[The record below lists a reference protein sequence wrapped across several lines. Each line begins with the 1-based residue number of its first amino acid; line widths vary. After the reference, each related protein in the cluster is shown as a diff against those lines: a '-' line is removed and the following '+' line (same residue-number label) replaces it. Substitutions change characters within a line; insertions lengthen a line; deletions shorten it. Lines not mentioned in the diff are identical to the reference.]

1 MPSFTVAQNIVMS
14 REPRRLGVLFDNKA
28 AEAAAQRLVEEYGL
42 VVDPAAVVRE
52 IGVGLQQRVEI
63 LKTLYRGADILI
75 LDEPTAVLTP
85 QETDELF
92 AVIRRVVRELGMT
105 VIIITHKLYEV
116 MAISD
121 RVGVMRKGRLIGVE
135 NTCDVDEKKLA
146 SMMVGRPVLYDRLE
160 KTGEAG
166 AEQIRVSGLT
176 VCDDRGLVAVDG
188 LSLSVRAGEVL
199 GIAAIEG
206 NGQSEL
212 LEAITGMRRVERG
225 TVEVCGQN
233 VTGKTAGEIRKVGL
247 SHIPEDRLATG
258 VSRSAS
264 VTDNLLMGKQR
275 DKAFSGFAF
284 HQRRSSIER
293 YAEEVYERFDIRGA
307 GIDTAVG
314 SMSGGNMQKV
324 VVAREFSFDSPVLI
338 IAQPTRGVDVGAIE
352 FIHTRI
358 IEKRNAGCAILL
370 CSADLDEVFRL
381 SDRIFIQ
388 SPNIAD
394 ILVADGNIVIRER
407 NITNVNIELWPARG
421 ELGQRVELVKG
432 IRILRSAN
440 HGNNILAIV
449 LSGNI
454 PLGHILARVA
464 AERAAGDGRAYLAS
478 VFGIT
483 IILSGRSNAN
493 ITQAQD
499 LISPTAG
506 CIGSES
512 SIAGNLDV
520 HGLSNLAK
528 IIDRN
533 CAALTIGAVERA
545 AGDIQVQGVAVGCI
559 ITGIRAAKHIE
570 SIRKPSIAGNRI
582 ETCRAVDVIFRGID
596 RTTADVDL
604 THAEGNA
611 AIERAA
617 GDD

>member
-1 MPSFTVAQNIVMS
+1 MQENAVEFRHISMEFPGVLANDDVSLDIRKGEVFALVGENGAGKTTLMNILYGIHEPTNGEVYIRGRKVERFSPKTAISMGVGMVHQHFMLVPSFTVAQNIVMS

-28 AEAAAQRLVEEYGL
+28 AEAAAQKLVEEYGL

-258 VSRSAS
+258 VSRTAS

-381 SDRIFIQ
+381 SDRI
-388 SPNIAD
+388 
-394 ILVADGNIVIRER
+394 
-407 NITNVNIELWPARG
+407 ITMYE
-421 ELGQRVELVKG
+421 
-432 IRILRSAN
+432 
-440 HGNNILAIV
+440 
-449 LSGNI
+449 
-454 PLGHILARVA
+454 
-464 AERAAGDGRAYLAS
+464 GR
-478 VFGIT
+478 
-483 IILSGRSNAN
+483 
-493 ITQAQD
+493 
-499 LISPTAG
+499 
-506 CIGSES
+506 
-512 SIAGNLDV
+512 
-520 HGLSNLAK
+520 
-528 IIDRN
+528 
-533 CAALTIGAVERA
+533 
-545 AGDIQVQGVAVGCI
+545 
-559 ITGIRAAKHIE
+559 ITGEFRTSDITKEEIGWYMTGHREGKEAAK
-570 SIRKPSIAGNRI
+570 A
-582 ETCRAVDVIFRGID
+582 
-596 RTTADVDL
+596 
-604 THAEGNA
+604 
-611 AIERAA
+611 
-617 GDD
+617 

>member
-1 MPSFTVAQNIVMS
+1 METVAAVQLKNITKRFGKVVANDSISLEIRRGEILSLLGENGSGKTTLMNMLAGIYFPDEGEILVEGKPVSIRSPKDSFQYGIGMIHQHYKLVDVFTAAENIVLGLD
-14 REPRRLGVLFDNKA
+14 EGGRLDIKA
-28 AEAAAQRLVEEYGL
+28 ANAKVKEICDRYGFDI
-42 VVDPAAVVRE
+42 DPTQKIYDMSVS
-52 IGVGLQQRVEI
+52 QKQTVEI
-63 LKTLYRGADILI
+63 VKVLYRGADILI

-135 NTCDVDEKKLA
+135 NTYDVDEKKLA

-381 SDRIFIQ
+381 SDRI
-388 SPNIAD
+388 
-394 ILVADGNIVIRER
+394 
-407 NITNVNIELWPARG
+407 ITMYE
-421 ELGQRVELVKG
+421 
-432 IRILRSAN
+432 
-440 HGNNILAIV
+440 
-449 LSGNI
+449 
-454 PLGHILARVA
+454 
-464 AERAAGDGRAYLAS
+464 GR
-478 VFGIT
+478 
-483 IILSGRSNAN
+483 
-493 ITQAQD
+493 
-499 LISPTAG
+499 
-506 CIGSES
+506 
-512 SIAGNLDV
+512 
-520 HGLSNLAK
+520 
-528 IIDRN
+528 
-533 CAALTIGAVERA
+533 
-545 AGDIQVQGVAVGCI
+545 
-559 ITGIRAAKHIE
+559 ITGEFRTSDITKEEIGWYMTGHREGKEAAK
-570 SIRKPSIAGNRI
+570 A
-582 ETCRAVDVIFRGID
+582 
-596 RTTADVDL
+596 
-604 THAEGNA
+604 
-611 AIERAA
+611 
-617 GDD
+617 

>member
-1 MPSFTVAQNIVMS
+1 MQENAVEFRHISMEFPGVLANDDVSLDIRKGEVFALVGENGAGKTTLMNILYGIHEPTNGEVYIRGRKVERFSPKTAISMGVGMVHQHFMLVPSFTVAQNIVMS

-28 AEAAAQRLVEEYGL
+28 AEAAAQKLVEEYGL

-166 AEQIRVSGLT
+166 AEQIRVSGLI

-212 LEAITGMRRVERG
+212 LEAI
-225 TVEVCGQN
+225 
-233 VTGKTAGEIRKVGL
+233 TGKTAGEIRKVGL

-381 SDRIFIQ
+381 SDRI
-388 SPNIAD
+388 
-394 ILVADGNIVIRER
+394 
-407 NITNVNIELWPARG
+407 ITMYE
-421 ELGQRVELVKG
+421 
-432 IRILRSAN
+432 
-440 HGNNILAIV
+440 
-449 LSGNI
+449 
-454 PLGHILARVA
+454 
-464 AERAAGDGRAYLAS
+464 GR
-478 VFGIT
+478 
-483 IILSGRSNAN
+483 
-493 ITQAQD
+493 
-499 LISPTAG
+499 
-506 CIGSES
+506 
-512 SIAGNLDV
+512 
-520 HGLSNLAK
+520 
-528 IIDRN
+528 
-533 CAALTIGAVERA
+533 
-545 AGDIQVQGVAVGCI
+545 
-559 ITGIRAAKHIE
+559 ITGEFRTSDITKEEIGWYMTGHREGKEAAK
-570 SIRKPSIAGNRI
+570 
-582 ETCRAVDVIFRGID
+582 T
-596 RTTADVDL
+596 
-604 THAEGNA
+604 
-611 AIERAA
+611 
-617 GDD
+617 

>member
-1 MPSFTVAQNIVMS
+1 MQENAVEFRHISMEFPGVLANDDVSLDIRKGEVFALVGENGAGKTTLMNILYGIHEPTNGEVYIRGRKVERFSPKTAISMGVGMVHQHFMLVPSFTVAQNIVMS

-28 AEAAAQRLVEEYGL
+28 AEAAAQKLVEEYGL

-160 KTGEAG
+160 KAGEAG
-166 AEQIRVSGLT
+166 AEQIAVHDLT

-275 DKAFSGFAF
+275 DPAFSGFAF

-381 SDRIFIQ
+381 SDRI
-388 SPNIAD
+388 
-394 ILVADGNIVIRER
+394 
-407 NITNVNIELWPARG
+407 ITMYE
-421 ELGQRVELVKG
+421 
-432 IRILRSAN
+432 
-440 HGNNILAIV
+440 
-449 LSGNI
+449 
-454 PLGHILARVA
+454 
-464 AERAAGDGRAYLAS
+464 GR
-478 VFGIT
+478 
-483 IILSGRSNAN
+483 
-493 ITQAQD
+493 
-499 LISPTAG
+499 
-506 CIGSES
+506 
-512 SIAGNLDV
+512 
-520 HGLSNLAK
+520 
-528 IIDRN
+528 
-533 CAALTIGAVERA
+533 
-545 AGDIQVQGVAVGCI
+545 
-559 ITGIRAAKHIE
+559 ITGEFRTSDITKEEIGWYMTGHREGKEAAK
-570 SIRKPSIAGNRI
+570 
-582 ETCRAVDVIFRGID
+582 T
-596 RTTADVDL
+596 
-604 THAEGNA
+604 
-611 AIERAA
+611 
-617 GDD
+617 